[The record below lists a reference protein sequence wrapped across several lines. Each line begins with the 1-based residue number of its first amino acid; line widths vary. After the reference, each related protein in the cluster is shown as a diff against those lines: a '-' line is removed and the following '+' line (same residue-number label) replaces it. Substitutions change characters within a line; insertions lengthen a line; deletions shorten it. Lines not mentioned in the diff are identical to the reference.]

1 MSVAKELGDLIV
13 RLSLDSSKFEDALSR
28 FESQMTKVQK
38 QFQSSATGLTDF
50 DKVTEKLK
58 ASADT
63 LTERLGLQKEKVAQL
78 EKAYETSK
86 AAKGEDAEETQR
98 LAQKLVE
105 AKDKVTQTEQ
115 ALKLVNEQIKLNQNG
130 WYQLGVNLDNVGSRL
145 ESVGKKISDVGTS
158 MSMKITA
165 PVMALGTACVKTFT
179 DFDDAMRQVQA
190 TMEASDADMV
200 KLTATAK
207 EMGATTPFSASQ
219 AAEALNYLAAAGY
232 TADQS
237 IQALPQVLSLASAG
251 GLDLAYA
258 SDLVTDNMSALGLEM
273 NQLGTFTDQ
282 MAVAAQK
289 SNSNIAQLGEAI
301 LTVGGTAKTLS
312 GGVVEMNTVLGILAD
327 NGIKGA
333 EGGTALRN
341 MILSLSAPTDV
352 AAKRMKKLGLNV
364 FDANGS
370 MRPMNEIFKDL
381 NGVLG
386 TMSQEKRTEVLSTI
400 FNKVDLKS
408 ATALLANCGERFDEL
423 SGYIADSDGAAQK
436 MAQTM
441 EGGIG
446 GTFRNLESAVEG
458 LAIAFG
464 ERLAPHIKA
473 IADKITE
480 LTTKFTNLS
489 PKTQDMIIRLAA
501 MAAAIGP
508 VLFVVG
514 KLTSG
519 VGTFMKIIAPLA
531 KVLSGAQAATGA
543 LGTAMAT
550 LAGPVLVVIGV
561 VAGLVAIFHT
571 LYTTNEE
578 FKAKMDALWSQIT
591 AAFENV
597 RAVFANT
604 FEQLKAAMEPVK
616 ESLGSLWQTVQ
627 DVFTRLWEFLEPIV
641 TSIGVL
647 IGSLVAV
654 VVSCANGI
662 LNAIGPMVDAV
673 VNGLNLIMNLFNS
686 FIALLQGDFAGAW
699 DSLKAA
705 FTSLWTVVQ
714 DVFTAIGNFFT
725 GFWGSLCAIAQSFG
739 IDLNAVFSGL
749 WEGIKTTATTA
760 WTNFST
766 WASETWNSICTTA
779 QTIWNTLT
787 GFFSGL
793 WEDISTAA
801 SGAWDGICVTVSKL
815 WNGMTTTASTV
826 WNTVCTNISTAVD
839 TGKAWIST
847 AWENVKTAVTGVWDT
862 VKTTAATAWDTVC
875 NNVKSAVDGAK
886 SGIQTAWSSITT
898 GISSAWDT
906 FKTTAS
912 TTWGGITGGVKKAIE
927 DAKSGIV
934 TAWDAIKTGVK
945 DTWDG
950 ITAIFKGPIDSASTW
965 LSEKVEW
972 FKNLFHFEWKLPEFK
987 LPKIEVKWNEIGW
1000 GISIPSLSLNWNA
1013 LGAIFQKPT
1022 IFNTAAGLQGV
1033 GEAGPEAILPLNT
1046 LWEEMSQRL
1055 KQGMREILR
1064 EAAFSQSTREDAM
1077 IRTMLSALRDEH
1089 SNSGKPTSVNVTQ
1102 NIYAKQ
1108 TSYVAQQREAA
1119 RNFRQIA
1126 RALS

>member
-1 MSVAKELGDLIV
+1 MAKELGDLIV
-13 RLSLDSSKFEDALSR
+13 RLSLDSSKFDNALSR
-28 FESQMTKVQK
+28 FETQMTKVQN
-38 QFQSSATGLTDF
+38 QFQSSVTGLTDF

-58 ASADT
+58 ASTDT
-63 LTERLGLQKEKVAQL
+63 LSERLGLQKEKVAQL
-78 EKAYETSK
+78 EKAYEASK
-86 AAKGEDAEETQR
+86 ATKGEDAEETQR
-98 LAQKLVE
+98 LAQKLAD
-105 AKDKVTQTEQ
+105 AKEKVTQTEQ

-130 WYQLGVNLDNVGSRL
+130 WYQLGINLDNVGSRL
-145 ESVGKKISDVGTS
+145 QSVGKKISDVGTS
-158 MSMKITA
+158 LSMKVTA

-190 TMEASDADMV
+190 TMAASEGDMV
-200 KLTATAK
+200 KLTAAAK
-207 EMGATTPFSASQ
+207 EMGATTAFTASD
-219 AAEALNYLAAAGY
+219 AASALNYLALAGY
-232 TADQS
+232 DADQA
-237 IQALPQVLSLASAG
+237 INALPKVLNLASAG

-273 NQLGTFTDQ
+273 KELTGFTDQ
-282 MAVAAQK
+282 MAKTSQK
-289 SNSNIAQLGEAI
+289 SNTNIAQLGEAI
-301 LTVGGTAKTLS
+301 LTVGGTAKNLA
-312 GGVVEMNTVLGILAD
+312 GGVNEMNTVLGILAD

-341 MILSLSAPTDV
+341 MILSLSAPTNV
-352 AAKRMKKLGLNV
+352 AAKQIKKLGLDV
-364 FDANGS
+364 FDVSGN
-370 MRPMNEIFKDL
+370 MRPMNDIFKDL
-381 NGVLG
+381 NSTLG
-386 TMSQEKRTEVLSTI
+386 TMTQEKRTEILNTI

-408 ATALLANCGERFDEL
+408 ANALLANCGERFDEL
-423 SGYIADSDGAAQK
+423 SGYIADSDGAAQQ
-436 MAQTM
+436 MALTM

-446 GTFRNLESAVEG
+446 GTFRNLESAAEG

-480 LTTKFTNLS
+480 LTTKFINLS
-489 PKTQDMIIRLAA
+489 PETKDLIIRLAA

-519 VGTFMKIIAPLA
+519 IGTFMKIMAPLA
-531 KVLSGAQAATGA
+531 KVLGGAQAATGA
-543 LGTAMAT
+543 LGTTMAT
-550 LAGPVLVVIGV
+550 LAAPVLVVIGA

-571 LYTTNEE
+571 LYTTNED
-578 FKAKMDALWSQIT
+578 FRAKMDALWAQIT
-591 AAFENV
+591 AAFESV
-597 RAVFANT
+597 REVFSNT
-604 FEQLKAAMEPVK
+604 FERLKAAMEPVK
-616 ESLGSLWQTVQ
+616 ESLDSLWQTVQ
-627 DVFTRLWEFLEPIV
+627 EVFTRLWEFLEPVITAV
-641 TSIGVL
+641 AALMGM
-647 IGSLVAV
+647 LVAAI
-654 VVSCANGI
+654 VSAANGI

-673 VNGLNLIMNLFNS
+673 INGLDFIMNLFGAL
-686 FIALLQGDFAGAW
+686 IALLQGDFAGAW
-699 DSLKAA
+699 ESLKAA
-705 FTSLWTVVQ
+705 FTSLWAVVQ

-725 GFWGSLCAIAQSFG
+725 GFWESICAIAQNFG
-739 IDLNAVFSGL
+739 IDLSAIFSGL
-749 WEGIKTTATTA
+749 WEGIKTTATTS

-779 QTIWNTLT
+779 QTIWDTLT

-801 SGAWDGICVTVSKL
+801 SDDWDSICATISEL

-847 AWENVKTAVTGVWDT
+847 AWEGVKTAVTGVWDT
-862 VKTTAATAWDTVC
+862 VKTAATSTWDTVC
-875 NNVKSAVDGAK
+875 SNATNAVDAAK
-886 SGIQTAWSSITT
+886 TGIQFAWSSITT

-906 FKTTAS
+906 FKSTAS
-912 TTWGGITGGVKKAIE
+912 TAWDGITGGVKTAIE
-927 DAKSGIV
+927 GAKSGIV
-934 TAWDAIKTGVK
+934 TAWDTIKTGVK

-950 ITAIFKGPIDSASTW
+950 ITSIFKDPINAASTW

-972 FKNLFHFEWKLPEFK
+972 FKGLFNFEWKLPEFK
-987 LPKIEVKWNEIGW
+987 LPKIEVKWNEVGW

-1013 LGAIFQKPT
+1013 LGGIFQKPT

-1046 LWEEMSQRL
+1046 LWEEMSTRIKEAMAAMLLDMQRADDRRAEEMTRMMAAAIRSGD
-1055 KQGMREILR
+1055 GMDR
-1064 EAAFSQSTREDAM
+1064 
-1077 IRTMLSALRDEH
+1077 
-1089 SNSGKPTSVNVTQ
+1089 KVPSVSVTQ
-1102 NIYAKQ
+1102 NIYANE

-1126 RALS
+1126 RAMV

>member
-1 MSVAKELGDLIV
+1 MAKELGDLIV

-38 QFQSSATGLTDF
+38 QFQSSTTGLTDF

-58 ASADT
+58 TSADT
-63 LTERLGLQKEKVAQL
+63 LSERLSLQKEKVVQL
-78 EKAYETSK
+78 EKAYEASK

-98 LAQKLVE
+98 LAQKLAD
-105 AKDKVTQTEQ
+105 AKEKVAQSEQ

-130 WYQLGVNLDNVGSRL
+130 WYQLGVNLENVGSRL

-158 MSMKITA
+158 MSMKVTA
-165 PVMALGTACVKTFT
+165 PVVALGTACVKTFT

-190 TMEASDADMV
+190 TMEASEADMV
-200 KLTATAK
+200 KLTAAAK
-207 EMGATTPFSASQ
+207 EMGSTTPFSASQ

-232 TADQS
+232 NADQS

-352 AAKRMKKLGLNV
+352 AAKKMKKLGLDA
-364 FDANGS
+364 FDANGN
-370 MRPMNEIFKDL
+370 MRPLNQIFKDL
-381 NGVLG
+381 NGVLS
-386 TMSQEKRTEVLSTI
+386 TMTQEKRTEVLSTI

-423 SGYIADSDGAAQK
+423 SGYIADSDGAAQL

-480 LTTKFTNLS
+480 LTTKFMNLS
-489 PKTQDMIIRLAA
+489 PEAQDMIIWLAA
-501 MAAAIGP
+501 MAAAVGP

-514 KLTSG
+514 KLTTC
-519 VGTFMKIIAPLA
+519 VGTLMKILAPLA
-531 KVLSGAQAATGA
+531 KVLGGAQAATGA
-543 LGTAMAT
+543 LGTAMTT
-550 LAGPVLVVIGV
+550 LAGPVLIVIGV

-578 FKAKMDALWSQIT
+578 FRAKMDALWAQIT
-591 AAFENV
+591 AAFETV
-597 RAVFANT
+597 REVFANT

-616 ESLGSLWQTVQ
+616 ESLGKLWETIQE
-627 DVFTRLWEFLEPIV
+627 VFTRLWEFLEPVITAV
-641 TSIGVL
+641 AALVGT
-647 IGSLVAV
+647 LVAAI
-654 VVSCANGI
+654 VSAANGI

-673 VNGLNLIMNLFNS
+673 VNGLDFIMNLFGAL
-686 FIALLQGDFAGAW
+686 IALLQGDFNGAW
-699 DSLKAA
+699 ESLKAA
-705 FTSLWTVVQ
+705 FTSLWTVIQ

-725 GFWGSLCAIAQSFG
+725 GFWESICAIAGSFG
-739 IDLNAVFSGL
+739 VDLSAIFSGL

-779 QTIWNTLT
+779 HTVWSALT

-801 SGAWDGICVTVSKL
+801 SDAWDSICATISEL

-847 AWENVKTAVTGVWDT
+847 AWEGVKTAVTGVWDT
-862 VKTTAATAWDTVC
+862 VKTTATTTWDTVC
-875 NNVKSAVDGAK
+875 SNVKDAVDTAK
-886 SGIQTAWSSITT
+886 AGIQSAWSSITT

-912 TTWGGITGGVKKAIE
+912 TTWDGITGGVKTAIE
-927 DAKSGIV
+927 GAKSGIV
-934 TAWDAIKTGVK
+934 TAWDTIKTGIK
-945 DTWDG
+945 ETWDG
-950 ITAIFKGPIDSASTW
+950 ITSIFKDPINTASTW
-965 LSEKVEW
+965 LTEKVEW
-972 FKNLFHFEWKLPEFK
+972 FKNLFNFEWKLPDFK
-987 LPKIEVKWNEIGW
+987 LPKIEVKWNEVGW
-1000 GISIPSLSLNWNA
+1000 GISIPTLSLNWNA
-1013 LGAIFQKPT
+1013 LGGIFKRPT

-1046 LWEEMSQRL
+1046 LWEEMSLRL

-1064 EAAFSQSTREDAM
+1064 DMTHSQSIREE
-1077 IRTMLSALRDEH
+1077 ALLRSVAAVFHEDRD
-1089 SNSGKPTSVNVTQ
+1089 STNKTPSVQVTQ
-1102 NIYAKQ
+1102 NIYAKE

-1126 RALS
+1126 RALA

>member
-1 MSVAKELGDLIV
+1 MAKELGDLIV

-28 FESQMTKVQK
+28 FESQMNKVQK
-38 QFQSSATGLTDF
+38 QFHSSATGLTDF

-58 ASADT
+58 SSADT
-63 LTERLGLQKEKVAQL
+63 LSERLGLQKEKVAQL
-78 EKAYETSK
+78 EKAYEASK
-86 AAKGEDAEETQR
+86 SAKGEDAEETQR
-98 LAQKLVE
+98 LAQKLGE
-105 AKDKVTQTEQ
+105 AKEKATQTEQ

-130 WYQLGVNLDNVGSRL
+130 WYQLGINLDNVGSRL
-145 ESVGKKISDVGTS
+145 QTIGTKISEVGTS
-158 MSMKITA
+158 MSMKVTA

-190 TMEASDADMV
+190 TMEASETDMV
-200 KLTATAK
+200 KLNAAAK

-352 AAKRMKKLGLNV
+352 AAKKMKKLGLDA
-364 FDANGS
+364 FDANGN

-381 NGVLG
+381 NGVLS
-386 TMSQEKRTEVLSTI
+386 TMTQEKRTEVLSTI

-423 SGYIADSDGAAQK
+423 SGYIADSDGAAQL

-473 IADKITE
+473 IAEKITE
-480 LTTKFTNLS
+480 LTTKLMNLS
-489 PKTQDMIIRLAA
+489 PEAQDMIIRLAA
-501 MAAAIGP
+501 MAAAVGP

-519 VGTFMKIIAPLA
+519 IGTFMKIIAPLA
-531 KVLSGAQAATGA
+531 KVLGGAQAATGA
-543 LGTAMAT
+543 LGTTMAT
-550 LAGPVLVVIGV
+550 LAAPVLVVIGV
-561 VAGLVAIFHT
+561 VAGLVAMFHT
-571 LYTTNEE
+571 LYNTNEE
-578 FKAKMDALWSQIT
+578 FRAKMDALWAQIT
-591 AAFENV
+591 AAFESV
-597 RAVFANT
+597 REVFSNT
-604 FEQLKAAMEPVK
+604 FERLKAAMEPVK

-627 DVFTRLWEFLEPIV
+627 EVFTRLWEFLEPVITAV
-641 TSIGVL
+641 AALLGT
-647 IGSLVAV
+647 LVAAI
-654 VVSCANGI
+654 VSAANGI

-673 VNGLNLIMNLFNS
+673 VNGLDFIMNLFGAL
-686 FIALLQGDFAGAW
+686 IALLQGDFNGAW
-699 DSLKAA
+699 ESLKAA
-705 FTSLWTVVQ
+705 FASLWAVVQ

-725 GFWGSLCAIAQSFG
+725 GFWESICAIAQNFG
-739 IDLNAVFSGL
+739 IDLSAIFSGL

-779 QTIWNTLT
+779 QTIWSTLT

-793 WEDISTAA
+793 WDDISVAA
-801 SGAWDGICVTVSKL
+801 SDAWDGICSTISDL
-815 WNGMTTTASTV
+815 WDGMTNTASTV

-839 TGKAWIST
+839 TGKAWISA
-847 AWENVKTAVTGVWDT
+847 AWEGVKTAVTGVWDT
-862 VKTTAATAWDTVC
+862 VKASATTTWDTVC
-875 NNVKSAVDGAK
+875 SNVKDAVDTAK
-886 SGIQTAWSSITT
+886 TGIQSAWSSITT

-906 FKTTAS
+906 FKSTAS
-912 TTWGGITGGVKKAIE
+912 TAWDGITGGVKTAIE
-927 DAKSGIV
+927 GAKSGIV
-934 TAWDAIKTGVK
+934 TAWDTIKIGVK

-950 ITAIFKGPIDSASTW
+950 ITSIFKDPINAASTW

-972 FKNLFHFEWKLPEFK
+972 FKGLFNFEWKLPEFK
-987 LPKIEVKWNEIGW
+987 LPKIEVKWNEVGW

-1013 LGAIFQKPT
+1013 LGGIFQKPT
-1022 IFNTAAGLQGV
+1022 IFNTSAGLQGV

-1046 LWEEMSQRL
+1046 LWEEMSLRL
-1055 KQGMREILR
+1055 KQGMREIMREMTLTQSAKEEALLRSVAVVLR
-1064 EAAFSQSTREDAM
+1064 EDRD
-1077 IRTMLSALRDEH
+1077 SANRA
-1089 SNSGKPTSVNVTQ
+1089 SYVQVTQ
-1102 NIYAKQ
+1102 NIYAKE

-1126 RALS
+1126 RAMG

>member
-1 MSVAKELGDLIV
+1 MARELGDLIV

-38 QFQSSATGLTDF
+38 QFQSSATELTDF

-63 LTERLGLQKEKVAQL
+63 LSERLGLQKEKVAQL
-78 EKAYETSK
+78 EKAYEASK
-86 AAKGEDAEETQR
+86 AAKGADAEETQR
-98 LAQKLVE
+98 LAQKLSD
-105 AKDKVTQTEQ
+105 AKEKVTQTEQ

-158 MSMKITA
+158 MSMKVTA
-165 PVMALGTACVKTFT
+165 PVVALGTACVKTFT

-190 TMEASDADMV
+190 TMEASEADMV
-200 KLTATAK
+200 KLTAAAK

-341 MILSLSAPTDV
+341 TILSLSAPTDV
-352 AAKRMKKLGLNV
+352 AAKKMKKLGLDV
-364 FDANGS
+364 FDANGN
-370 MRPMNEIFKDL
+370 MRPMNEVFKDL

-386 TMSQEKRTEVLSTI
+386 TMTQEKRTEVLSTI

-423 SGYIADSDGAAQK
+423 SGYIADSDGAAQL

-446 GTFRNLESAVEG
+446 GTFRNLESAAEG

-480 LTTKFTNLS
+480 LTTKFMNLS
-489 PKTQDMIIRLAA
+489 PEAQDMIIRLAA
-501 MAAAIGP
+501 MGAAVGP

-531 KVLSGAQAATGA
+531 KVLGGAQAATGA
-543 LGTAMAT
+543 LGTTMT
-550 LAGPVLVVIGV
+550 MLAGPVFVVIGV

-578 FKAKMDALWSQIT
+578 FRAKMDALWAQIT
-591 AAFENV
+591 TAFENV
-597 RAVFANT
+597 REVFANT
-604 FEQLKAAMEPVK
+604 FERLKAAMEPVK
-616 ESLGSLWQTVQ
+616 ESLGKLWETVQ
-627 DVFTRLWEFLEPIV
+627 EVFTRLWEFLEPVITAV
-641 TSIGVL
+641 AALVGT
-647 IGSLVAV
+647 LVAAI
-654 VVSCANGI
+654 VSTANGI

-673 VNGLNLIMNLFNS
+673 VNGLDFIMNLFGAL
-686 FIALLQGDFAGAW
+686 IALLQGDFNGAW
-699 DSLKAA
+699 ESLKAT

-725 GFWGSLCAIAQSFG
+725 GFWESFCAIAQSFG
-739 IDLNAVFSGL
+739 IDLSAVFSGL

-779 QTIWNTLT
+779 QTVWSTLT

-801 SGAWDGICVTVSKL
+801 SDAWDGICASISEL

-826 WNTVCTNISTAVD
+826 WNTICTNVTNAVN
-839 TGKAWIST
+839 TGKTWIST
-847 AWENVKTAVTGVWDT
+847 AWEGVKTAVTGVWDT
-862 VKTTAATAWDTVC
+862 VKTTATTTWNTVC
-875 NNVKSAVDGAK
+875 SNVKDAVDTAK
-886 SGIQTAWSSITT
+886 AGIQSAWSSITT

-912 TTWGGITGGVKKAIE
+912 TTWSGITGGVKTAIE
-927 DAKSGIV
+927 GAKSGIV
-934 TAWDAIKTGVK
+934 TAWDTIKTGIK
-945 DTWDG
+945 ETWDG
-950 ITAIFKGPIDSASTW
+950 ITSIFKDPINTASAW
-965 LSEKVEW
+965 LTEKVEW
-972 FKNLFHFEWKLPEFK
+972 FKSLFSFEWKLPEFK
-987 LPKIEVKWNEIGW
+987 LPKIDVKWNEVGW
-1000 GISIPSLSLNWNA
+1000 GISIPTLSLNWNS
-1013 LGAIFQKPT
+1013 LGGIFKNPT
-1022 IFNTAAGLQGV
+1022 IFNTSSGLQGV

-1046 LWEEMSQRL
+1046 LWEEMSLRL
-1055 KQGMREILR
+1055 KQGMREIMRDMTITQSAKEEALLRSVAAVLR
-1064 EAAFSQSTREDAM
+1064 EDRDSANRA
-1077 IRTMLSALRDEH
+1077 LS
-1089 SNSGKPTSVNVTQ
+1089 VQVTQ
-1102 NIYAKQ
+1102 NIYAKE

-1126 RALS
+1126 RALA

>member
-1 MSVAKELGDLIV
+1 MAKELGDLIV
-13 RLSLDSSKFEDALSR
+13 RLSLDSSKFDDALSR

-63 LTERLGLQKEKVAQL
+63 LSERLSLQKEKVAQL
-78 EKAYETSK
+78 EKAYEASK
-86 AAKGEDAEETQR
+86 TAKGEDAEETQR
-98 LAQKLVE
+98 LAQKLAD
-105 AKDKVTQTEQ
+105 AKEKVAQTEQ

-130 WYQLGVNLDNVGSRL
+130 WYQLGVNLDNIGSRL
-145 ESVGKKISDVGTS
+145 QSIGTKISEVGTS
-158 MSMKITA
+158 MSMKVTA

-179 DFDDAMRQVQA
+179 DFDDSMRQVQA
-190 TMEASDADMV
+190 TMEASEADLV
-200 KLTATAK
+200 KLTAAAK

-352 AAKRMKKLGLNV
+352 AAKKMKKLGLNA

-381 NGVLG
+381 NGILG

-423 SGYIADSDGAAQK
+423 SGYIADSDGAAQQ
-436 MAQTM
+436 MALTM

-464 ERLAPHIKA
+464 ERLAPHIKV

-480 LTTKFTNLS
+480 LTAKFMSLS
-489 PKTQDMIIRLAA
+489 PEAQDMIIRLAA
-501 MAAAIGP
+501 MAAAAGP

-531 KVLSGAQAATGA
+531 KVLGGAQAATGA
-543 LGTAMAT
+543 LGTSMAT
-550 LAGPVLVVIGV
+550 LAGPVLIVIGV

-571 LYTTNEE
+571 LYNTNEE
-578 FKAKMDALWSQIT
+578 FRAKMDALWAQIT

-597 RAVFANT
+597 KEVFAST
-604 FEQLKAAMEPVK
+604 FDRLKAAMEPVK

-627 DVFTRLWEFLEPIV
+627 EVFTRLWELLEPII
-641 TSIGVL
+641 TRIGVL

-654 VVSCANGI
+654 VVSSANGI

-673 VNGLNLIMNLFNS
+673 VNGLDFIMNLFGA

-699 DSLKAA
+699 ESLKEA
-705 FTSLWTVVQ
+705 FASLWTVVQ
-714 DVFTAIGNFFT
+714 DVFTVIGNYFS
-725 GFWGSLCAIAQSFG
+725 GFWESICAIAQSFG

-749 WEGIKTTATTA
+749 WEGIKTTATIA

-793 WEDISTAA
+793 WEDISTTA
-801 SGAWDGICVTVSKL
+801 SDAWDGICATISQL
-815 WNGMTTTASTV
+815 WNGMTTTASTI
-826 WNTVCTNISTAVD
+826 WNTVCTNISTVVD
-839 TGKAWIST
+839 TGKTWIST
-847 AWENVKTAVTGVWDT
+847 AWENVKSAVTGIWDA
-862 VKTTAATAWDTVC
+862 VKTTATTAWNTVC
-875 NNVKSAVDGAK
+875 SNVKGAVDGAK
-886 SGIQTAWSSITT
+886 SSIQSSWSTIST
-898 GISSAWDT
+898 GISTAWDS

-912 TTWGGITGGVKKAIE
+912 TAWGGIAGGVKKAIE

-945 DTWDG
+945 GTWDG
-950 ITAIFKGPIDSASTW
+950 ITSIFKDPINAASTW
-965 LSEKVEW
+965 LTEKVEW
-972 FKNLFHFEWKLPEFK
+972 FKNLFNFEWKLPEFK
-987 LPKIEVKWNEIGW
+987 LPKIDVKWNEIGW

-1013 LGAIFQKPT
+1013 LGGIFQKPT

-1055 KQGMREILR
+1055 KQGMREIMI
-1064 EAAFSQSTREDAM
+1064 EAERTQNTREEMLMNLISAA
-1077 IRTMLSALRDEH
+1077 IRENGAANRAAH
-1089 SNSGKPTSVNVTQ
+1089 PVQVTQ
-1102 NIYAKQ
+1102 NIYAKE

-1126 RALS
+1126 RAMGQ